1 MTMKGDYNHQNGG
14 NGDLMMK
21 NGYFTINPEKVK
33 SGWWMEDN
41 GDLLVINGWLM
52 DHNKYL
58 TVI

>member
-1 MTMKGDYNHQNGG
+1 MVE

-52 DHNKYL
+52 GHNKYL
-58 TVI
+58 SVL